1 MIEFLKSPWPWY
13 VAGPLIGLI
22 VPTLLILGNKPFG
35 ISSTL
40 RHVCAAVLPA
50 RIPYFS
56 YNWRQESWNLFFVAG
71 IVIGAAL
78 AALLLGNPEPVTLN
92 PQTISDLKALGV
104 QDFSGLLPLDLF
116 SIEYIWSLKN
126 LFFWV
131 FGGFVVGFG
140 TRYAGGCTS
149 GHSITGLATLQLP
162 SLIATIA
169 FMVGGFACTH
179 LLLPLIFKIIA

>member
-13 VAGPLIGLI
+13 VAGPLIGLT

-40 RHVCAAVLPA
+40 RHLCAAALPSK
-50 RIPYFS
+50 IPYFS
-56 YNWRQESWNLFFVAG
+56 YNWKQESWNLFFVVG
-71 IVIGAAL
+71 IVVGAAL
-78 AALLLGNPEPVTLN
+78 TTLLLPNSEPVALN
-92 PQTISDLKALGV
+92 PQTINDLKALGV

-116 SIEYIWSLKN
+116 SIGNIMNLKSLI
-126 LFFWV
+126 FWV
-131 FGGFVVGFG
+131 LGGFVVGFG

-149 GHSITGLATLQLP
+149 GHSITGLSTLQLP

-169 FMVGGFACTH
+169 FMVGGFVSTH
-179 LLLPLIFKIIA
+179 LLLPLIFKII